1 MTSPTWGL
9 PSFRGSTY
17 RREAPMRK
25 AGSSR
30 WLALGAVSLS
40 VLAVSLD
47 GTVLSVALPTL
58 AEELDASQAD
68 LVWFSAGYLLVLAAA
83 VLPAGLLGDRF
94 GRKKVMLSS
103 LLAFG
108 LGSAVC
114 AYATSVGVFLAG
126 RLLQGLAGAGIT
138 VMALS
143 ALIVL
148 FEEQERP
155 KAVGIYQA
163 ANFIA
168 LPLGPIL
175 GGWMLS
181 SFWWGWVFLIN
192 VPVVLLAVAV
202 GAALI
207 PESRATQRP
216 GLDPLGMVGSTLGLA
231 LVIYG
236 LIEAAEKSWRNPAVL
251 VSIVGG
257 AAVLAG
263 FAAWERRLGHQPD
276 GQPLIDTALFRSASF
291 VWGAVLTAVAGLAMI
306 GVLFTMPQY
315 FQGIR
320 GVDTL
325 GSGLRLLPLI
335 GGMVLGAGLA
345 SRLTRA
351 FGPRISATAGFVL
364 LAAGLGAGAGT
375 SLTAGNGFVA
385 GWTAVVGLGTGLAL
399 VAATAAALSGLSVE
413 RSGTESA
420 VVQAFNKTSGPL
432 GTAIMGSVLVAVYH
446 ARLDSADLDGVSAP
460 AAQAARRSLSE
471 GIAVAREIGSPALE
485 HASRAAFV
493 HGLSVAL
500 LVSAGIAVVGAVAAA
515 AFLPHRDSGRSTG
528 AGPTSKEASAHAVAG

>member
-1 MTSPTWGL
+1 MK
-9 PSFRGSTY
+9 
-17 RREAPMRK
+17 M

-40 VLAVSLD
+40 VLTVSLD

-83 VLPAGLLGDRF
+83 VLPAGLVGDRF

-108 LGSAVC
+108 LGSAIC

-148 FEEQERP
+148 FDEQERP

-207 PESRATQRP
+207 PESRAAQRP
-216 GLDPLGMVGSTLGLA
+216 GLDPLGTVGSTLGLT

-236 LIEAAEKSWRNPAVL
+236 LVEAAEKSWRNPVVL
-251 VSIVGG
+251 VSIVAG

-263 FAAWERRLGHQPD
+263 FAAWERRLGHQPG
-276 GQPLIDTALFRSASF
+276 GQPLIDSALFRSASF

-315 FQGIR
+315 FQDIR

-345 SRLTRA
+345 SRLTLA
-351 FGPRISATAGFVL
+351 LGARISATAGFVL
-364 LAAGLGAGAGT
+364 LAAGLGVGAGT
-375 SLTAGNGFVA
+375 SLTAGIGFVA

-446 ARLDSADLDGVSAP
+446 ARLDSADLDGVPAP

-485 HASRAAFV
+485 HASRVAFV
-493 HGLSVAL
+493 DGLSVSL
-500 LVSAGIAVVGAVAAA
+500 LVCAGIAVVGAVAAA
-515 AFLPHRDSGRSTG
+515 AFLPHRDSDQSTG
-528 AGPTSKEASAHAVAG
+528 AGRTSKEASAHAIAG

>member
-1 MTSPTWGL
+1 MWRL
-9 PSFRGSTY
+9 PLFGGSTC
-17 RREAPMRK
+17 RRVAPMKK

-40 VLAVSLD
+40 VLTVSLD

-83 VLPAGLLGDRF
+83 VLPAGLVGDRF

-108 LGSAVC
+108 LGSAIC

-148 FEEQERP
+148 FDEQERP

-202 GAALI
+202 GAALV
-207 PESRATQRP
+207 PESRAAQRP
-216 GLDPLGMVGSTLGLA
+216 GLDPLGTVGSTLGLA

-236 LIEAAEKSWRNPAVL
+236 LVEAAEKSWRNPVVL
-251 VSIVGG
+251 VSIVAG

-263 FAAWERRLGHQPD
+263 FAAWERRLGHQPG
-276 GQPLIDTALFRSASF
+276 GQPLIDSALFGSASF

-315 FQGIR
+315 FQDIR

-351 FGPRISATAGFVL
+351 FGARITATAGFVL
-364 LAAGLGAGAGT
+364 LAVGLGVGAGT
-375 SLTAGNGFVA
+375 SLTAGIGFVA

-446 ARLDSADLDGVSAP
+446 ARLDSADFDGVPAP

-471 GIAVAREIGSPALE
+471 GIAVAREIGSPTLE
-485 HASRAAFV
+485 HASRVAFV
-493 HGLSVAL
+493 DGLSVSL
-500 LVSAGIAVVGAVAAA
+500 LVCAGIAVVGAVAAA
-515 AFLPHRDSGRSTG
+515 AFLPHRDSDQSTG
-528 AGPTSKEASAHAVAG
+528 AGRTSKEASAHAIAG